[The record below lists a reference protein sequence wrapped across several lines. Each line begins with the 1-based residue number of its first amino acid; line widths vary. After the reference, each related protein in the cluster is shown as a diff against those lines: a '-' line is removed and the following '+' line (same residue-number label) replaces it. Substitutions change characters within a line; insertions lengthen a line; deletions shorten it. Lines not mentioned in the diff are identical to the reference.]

1 MTSCVLIVDDEP
13 NIGIGLAATLE
24 CEGRRIVVCRD
35 LESARIVL
43 ESEPVTDIL
52 TDVKLSGSFRF
63 EGLDFITEIIRVSPS
78 TRVILMTGHYSDELE
93 AEALRRGADAV
104 LSKPFPTDALTPLL
118 TEPVDATPSSTTIV
132 PTLDEMIG
140 SSKLK
145 PVFQPIVSLATGAT
159 HGVES
164 LARYRGGPPFS
175 RPDLLFMYAG
185 HRNSVAA
192 LETACIEG
200 TMREASVIPPSLRL
214 FINIHP
220 AALDDIGVVLA
231 LESSAKRYGIA
242 LSRVVI
248 EITEQQEIK
257 QSQILFETINR
268 LRSLGIRFAFDDV
281 GVAYS
286 HLPLIERIRPEYL
299 KISQLFGTR
308 FESDP
313 TLTKIVRNL
322 VSLAAEFSCAI
333 ILEGIEDE
341 STADAARE
349 LGIAYGQ
356 GWLFGRPADAA
367 G

>member
-13 NIGIGLAATLE
+13 VIGIGLAAALE
-24 CEGRRIVVCRD
+24 CDGRRVVVCRD
-35 LESARIVL
+35 LESARIIL
-43 ESEPVTDIL
+43 EAEPVTDIL

-63 EGLDFITEIIRVSPS
+63 EGLDFITEIIRVSPA
-78 TRVILMTGHYSDELE
+78 THVILMTGHYSEELA
-93 AEALRRGADAV
+93 AEAHRRGADAV
-104 LSKPFPTDALTPLL
+104 LSKPFSIDSLTPLL
-118 TEPVDATPSSTTIV
+118 TVPSDATPSSTTIV

-140 SSKLK
+140 SPKLR

-164 LARYRGGPPFS
+164 LARYRGDLPFS
-175 RPDLLFMYAG
+175 RPDLLFTYAA
-185 HRNSVAA
+185 HRHSVAA
-192 LETACIEG
+192 LEAACIEA
-200 TMREASVIPPSLRL
+200 TMREAPAFPPSLLL

-220 AALDDIGVVLA
+220 AALDDMGVVLA
-231 LESSAKRYGIA
+231 LESSAKRSGIA
-242 LSRVVI
+242 LSRVII

-257 QSQILFETINR
+257 QTPILFETIER
-268 LRSLGIRFAFDDV
+268 LRDLGVRFAFDDV

-308 FESDP
+308 FEADP
-313 TLTKIVRNL
+313 TLLKIVRNL

-333 ILEGIEDE
+333 ILEGIEDA

-356 GWLFGRPADAA
+356 GWLFGRPVDAP